1 MFTLGIQS
9 MTANDLS
16 IIKILKYQILV
27 ILAVSL
33 ALTSILDFVSGGFAF
48 LGGLIAFLPNA
59 YLGFRMKH
67 TAKLDAKKF
76 INSFYT
82 SESIKLVLT
91 ALFFLLVFRIPNVK
105 LLPLLTCYISTL
117 SVFWFAL
124 LMR

>member
-1 MFTLGIQS
+1 
-9 MTANDLS
+9 MTANVSL

-27 ILAVSL
+27 IFAVSL
-33 ALTSILDFVSGGFAF
+33 GFTLGLDLISGEFAF

-59 YLGFRMKH
+59 YLGFRI
-67 TAKLDAKKF
+67 TQSAKLEAKKF
-76 INSFYT
+76 INSFYA

-91 ALFFLLVFRIPNVK
+91 ALFFLLVFRISNVK
-105 LLPLLTCYISTL
+105 LLPLLACYISTL

>member
-1 MFTLGIQS
+1 
-9 MTANDLS
+9 MTVDES
-16 IIKILKYQILV
+16 TIIKILKYQILV

-33 ALTSILDFVSGGFAF
+33 SLTLTLDSASGEFAF
-48 LGGLIAFLPNA
+48 LGGLIALLPNA
-59 YLGFRMKH
+59 YLGFRIKQ
-67 TAKLDAKKF
+67 TAKLEAKKF
-76 INSFYT
+76 INSFYA

-105 LLPLLTCYISTL
+105 LLPLLACYISTL

>member
-1 MFTLGIQS
+1 MI
-9 MTANDLS
+9 ANASLV
-16 IIKILKYQILV
+16 IKILKCQILV

-33 ALTSILDFVSGGFAF
+33 VLTQALDLISGWFAF

-59 YLGFRMKH
+59 YLGFRIH
-67 TAKLDAKKF
+67 QATKLEAKKF
-76 INSFYT
+76 INSFYA

-105 LLPLLTCYISTL
+105 LLPLLACYIGTL

>member
-1 MFTLGIQS
+1 
-9 MTANDLS
+9 MTANTSS

-33 ALTSILDFVSGGFAF
+33 VLSLALDFISGGFAF

-59 YLGFRMKH
+59 YLGFRINQA
-67 TAKLDAKKF
+67 AKLEAKKF
-76 INSFYT
+76 INSFYAN
-82 SESIKLVLT
+82 ESIKLVLT

-105 LLPLLTCYISTL
+105 LLPLLACYVSAL

>member
-1 MFTLGIQS
+1 MAVNAS
-9 MTANDLS
+9 S

-27 ILAVSL
+27 ILTVSL
-33 ALTSILDFVSGGFAF
+33 VLSQALDFISGGFAF

-59 YLGFRMKH
+59 YLGFRI
-67 TAKLDAKKF
+67 TQAAKLEAKKF
-76 INSFYT
+76 INSFYA

-91 ALFFLLVFRIPNVK
+91 ALLFLLVFRIPNVK
-105 LLPLLTCYISTL
+105 LLPLLVCYISTL

>member
-1 MFTLGIQS
+1 
-9 MTANDLS
+9 MTANAS
-16 IIKILKYQILV
+16 PIIRILKCQILIV
-27 ILAVSL
+27 FAVSL
-33 ALTSILDFVSGGFAF
+33 GFSLALDVISGGFAF

-59 YLGFRMKH
+59 YLGVRINQA
-67 TAKLDAKKF
+67 AKLEAKKF

>member
-1 MFTLGIQS
+1 
-9 MTANDLS
+9 MTANASL
-16 IIKILKYQILV
+16 IIKVLKYQILV

-33 ALTSILDFVSGGFAF
+33 VLTLALDLVSGGFAF

-59 YLGFRMKH
+59 YLGFRI
-67 TAKLDAKKF
+67 TQAAKLEAKKF
-76 INSFYT
+76 INSFYA

-105 LLPLLTCYISTL
+105 LLPLLACYISTL